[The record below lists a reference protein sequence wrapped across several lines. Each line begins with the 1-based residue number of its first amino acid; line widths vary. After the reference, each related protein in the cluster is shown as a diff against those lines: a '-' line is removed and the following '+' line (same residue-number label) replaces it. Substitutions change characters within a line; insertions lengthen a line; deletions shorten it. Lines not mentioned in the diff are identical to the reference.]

1 MRHEAR
7 QGTSETSSKTGDKT
21 GSETGGQDRF
31 CTMDLCSFVDFV
43 EFWWLVRV
51 TLVVDWLFLPQNF
64 WPWWGPTKAF
74 CGSVNVHWVV
84 VLFSGDGTPHHYMY

>member
-21 GSETGGQDRF
+21 ASETGGETGF

-43 EFWWLVRV
+43 EFLV
-51 TLVVDWLFLPQNF
+51 
-64 WPWWGPTKAF
+64 A
-74 CGSVNVHWVV
+74 H
-84 VLFSGDGTPHHYMY
+84 

>member
-1 MRHEAR
+1 MVVGTLNCSILMGTLKPRSGVRRDREQDRGQDREQVRHEAR

-43 EFWWLVRV
+43 EFLVAR
-51 TLVVDWLFLPQNF
+51 
-64 WPWWGPTKAF
+64 
-74 CGSVNVHWVV
+74 
-84 VLFSGDGTPHHYMY
+84 